1 MMFKARRFLL
11 LALLASFFAVL
22 AGCSGDQENWNA
34 KDISGLM
41 PELAYQLTDTA
52 GETVTAKNASGNIR
66 LMFFGFTSCP
76 DICPTTLQ
84 KLSKAVNSLPES
96 TQADVRIIFVSVD
109 PKRDTPERIK
119 SYVEFFSDDI
129 IGLTGT
135 EENLRE
141 LSKRYRTTFGY
152 EDPDEKGDYAV
163 SHSGAVYVFDR
174 DGAARLLVRPE
185 QQSLDDLKADLTALA
200 VEDT

>member
-1 MMFKARRFLL
+1 M
-11 LALLASFFAVL
+11 
-22 AGCSGDQENWNA
+22 
-34 KDISGLM
+34 
-41 PELAYQLTDTA
+41 
-52 GETVTAKNASGNIR
+52 
-66 LMFFGFTSCP
+66 
-76 DICPTTLQ
+76 
-84 KLSKAVNSLPES
+84 
-96 TQADVRIIFVSVD
+96 
-109 PKRDTPERIK
+109 
-119 SYVEFFSDDI
+119 EFFSDDI